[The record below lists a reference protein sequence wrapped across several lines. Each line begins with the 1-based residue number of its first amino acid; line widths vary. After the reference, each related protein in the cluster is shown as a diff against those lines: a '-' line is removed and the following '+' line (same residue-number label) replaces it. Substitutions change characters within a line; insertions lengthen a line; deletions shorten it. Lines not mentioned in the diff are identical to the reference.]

1 MSTDYFLGVAT
12 KSYKIFVKSKMTDE
26 SETFPVIV
34 NTQEVHVPVE
44 NNNPN
49 DNRVNCWVCFGSTE
63 DDKDAEWVQPCKC
76 RGTTKWVH
84 QTCLQRW
91 IDEKQKGN
99 SSATVT
105 CPQCN
110 AEYILVFPPFG
121 RLVFVLDM
129 ADRIIYKVCPLVT
142 AGIVVGSIYWTAV
155 TYGAVTVMQILGHK
169 EGLNSMEQ
177 ADPLV
182 LLVGLPTIPVML
194 VLGKMI
200 RWEDYLLRLWRRYWS
215 KLPNFS
221 KLLGRATD
229 INNANTADRPPPD
242 IPAFNDPISAT
253 RVLCGALLLPTM
265 ATVFGRV
272 FFAHISQNPQRTLL
286 GGITFIV
293 MKGVLKMYLRQQ
305 QYVRQC
311 QRKILNYD
319 KSSVSPQSPTH
330 SQSSQTD
337 CTATTSSGS
346 SSASDF

>member
-1 MSTDYFLGVAT
+1 MNS
-12 KSYKIFVKSKMTDE
+12 IQKMTDE
-26 SETFPVIV
+26 SETLPVV
-34 NTQEVHVPVE
+34 LNTDEVSVPLE
-44 NNNPN
+44 NDAPT
-49 DNRVNCWVCFGSTE
+49 DSRVNCWVCFGSTE
-63 DDKDAEWVQPCKC
+63 DDRDAEWVQPCKC

-84 QTCLQRW
+84 QSCLQRW

-99 SSATVT
+99 SSAAVT

-215 KLPNFS
+215 KLPSFN

-229 INNANTADRPPPD
+229 MTSSNLPDRPPPD

-319 KSSVSPQSPTH
+319 KTTHVRNLSDLAMSSSPTH

-337 CTATTSSGS
+337 SSTTSSGS
-346 SSASDF
+346 STSSEL

>member
-1 MSTDYFLGVAT
+1 M
-12 KSYKIFVKSKMTDE
+12 K
-26 SETFPVIV
+26 TF
-34 NTQEVHVPVE
+34 
-44 NNNPN
+44 
-49 DNRVNCWVCFGSTE
+49 
-63 DDKDAEWVQPCKC
+63 
-76 RGTTKWVH
+76 
-84 QTCLQRW
+84 
-91 IDEKQKGN
+91 
-99 SSATVT
+99 
-105 CPQCN
+105 
-110 AEYILVFPPFG
+110 
-121 RLVFVLDM
+121 
-129 ADRIIYKVCPLVT
+129 
-142 AGIVVGSIYWTAV
+142 
-155 TYGAVTVMQILGHK
+155 QILGHK

-194 VLGKMI
+194 VLGRMI
-200 RWEDYLLRLWRRYWS
+200 RWEDYLLRLWRRYWN
-215 KLPNFS
+215 KLPSFG

-229 INNANTADRPPPD
+229 ISSGGSGTVADRPPPD
-242 IPAFNDPISAT
+242 LPAFNDPISAT

-319 KSSVSPQSPTH
+319 KSAVLPNSPTH

-337 CTATTSSGS
+337 TSEEDSLS
-346 SSASDF
+346 SDL

>member
-1 MSTDYFLGVAT
+1 
-12 KSYKIFVKSKMTDE
+12 MTE
-26 SETFPVIV
+26 ENETLPVIS
-34 NTQEVHVPVE
+34 NLNEVSIPLE
-44 NNNPN
+44 INNPE
-49 DNRVNCWVCFGSTE
+49 DSKVNCWVCFGSIE
-63 DDKDAEWVQPCKC
+63 DDKEAEWVQPCKC

-84 QTCLQRW
+84 QSCLQRW

-99 SSATVT
+99 SSATVA

-110 AEYILVFPPFG
+110 AEYVLVFPPFG
-121 RLVFVLDM
+121 RLVFILDM

-194 VLGKMI
+194 VLGRMI
-200 RWEDYLLRLWRRYWS
+200 RWEDYLLRLWRRYWN
-215 KLPNFS
+215 KLPSFG

-229 INNANTADRPPPD
+229 ISSGGSGTVADRPPPD
-242 IPAFNDPISAT
+242 LPAFNDPISAT

-286 GGITFIV
+286 
-293 MKGVLKMYLRQQ
+293 
-305 QYVRQC
+305 
-311 QRKILNYD
+311 
-319 KSSVSPQSPTH
+319 
-330 SQSSQTD
+330 
-337 CTATTSSGS
+337 
-346 SSASDF
+346 